1 MEEAF
6 KRGMAKALA
15 ILPFLTDEDPELPE
29 VVMRN
34 NTSHTAEEIESLLE
48 PIMREAEEAEEFEAI
63 QIENV
68 EHSYHRPSFQEL
80 QRIWE
85 MDLNKPVEDLY
96 DFPF

>member
-1 MEEAF
+1 MEQAF

-15 ILPFLTDEDPELPE
+15 ILPYLTEEGQELPD

-34 NTSHTAEEIESLLE
+34 NTSLTAEDIESLLE
-48 PIMREAEEAEEFEAI
+48 PIRREAEEAI

-68 EHSYHRPSFQEL
+68 TRSCQKPSFQEL

-85 MDLNKPVEDLY
+85 VDLNKPVEDWH